1 MMQSDHPT
9 EWPPYSWDN
18 CFYFEIQS
26 EFIMVIGGIITE
38 TDVVI
43 IAIPNW

>member
-1 MMQSDHPT
+1 MLLHLYQSDHPT
-9 EWPPYSWDN
+9 AETIAFTLKYS
-18 CFYFEIQS
+18 QS
-26 EFIMVIGGIITE
+26 LSWLLAGLLE